1 MGAKVNGVEPVE
13 VSDPKELFGS
23 TRPVKPS
30 KELIKSVLDPRIE
43 ASNKSRAEDK
53 SLRGRLVF
61 YFFHFI
67 LLTIYGFYSIF
78 RSIQYVNNRIRIKFL
93 NLAYNPSKTPQIIR
107 EDVLKLAK
115 LPKRISAILNL
126 KSEEEEGGGFYGLL
140 NDSAELTTWTLASGI
155 SQLSIYEYEGTLK
168 NNVEELRIAIFKK
181 LRDYFGPTSIPKFV
195 IKIPHLNIKYY
206 GVNHDDD
213 LDYQNGDIDIEVS
226 LLSIEDGK
234 ATIVELTKTMADL
247 ASKKEISSKDITIS
261 LIDGELT
268 ELVGL
273 EPDLIILFTPTL
285 DLQGYPPWH
294 IRLSEFYWESDNEDV
309 TYAIFLRALQKYS
322 TCKINVGK

>member
-1 MGAKVNGVEPVE
+1 MGAKLNGAEPIE

-23 TRPVKPS
+23 TKPVKPS
-30 KELIKSVLDPRIE
+30 KQLIRSVIDPRIK
-43 ASNKSRAEDK
+43 ASQKSRNEGK
-53 SLRGRLVF
+53 SLKDKLIF
-61 YFFHFI
+61 YFFHLI
-67 LLTIYGFYSIF
+67 LLTIYGFYSLF
-78 RSIQYVNNRIRIKFL
+78 RSIQYANNRIRIKFL

-107 EDVLKLAK
+107 DDVVKLAK
-115 LPKRISAILNL
+115 LPKRVSAILNL

-155 SQLSIYEYEGTLK
+155 SHLSIYEYEGSLK
-168 NNVEELRIAIFKK
+168 NNIEELRIAIFKK
-181 LRDYFGPTSIPKFV
+181 LKDYFGPGSIPKFV

-206 GVNHDDD
+206 GVNHDND
-213 LDYQNGDIDIEVS
+213 LAYQNGEIDIEVS

-247 ASKKEISSKDITIS
+247 ASKKEISAKDITIN

-268 ELVGL
+268 ELVGV

-294 IRLSEFYWESDNEDV
+294 IRLSELYWECDNDDV

>member
-1 MGAKVNGVEPVE
+1 MSSKANGSVEPIE
-13 VSDPKELFGS
+13 VSDPKLMFG
-23 TRPVKPS
+23 TKPVKPS
-30 KELIKSVLDPRIE
+30 KELIKSVIDPRIK
-43 ASNKSRAEDK
+43 AISRDK
-53 SLRGRLVF
+53 TERKTLKDQLVF
-61 YFFHFI
+61 YIFHFI
-67 LLTIYGFYSIF
+67 LLTIYGIYSVF
-78 RSIQYVNNRIRIKFL
+78 RSIQYANNRIRIKFL

-107 EDVLKLAK
+107 DDVVKLAK

-155 SQLSIYEYEGTLK
+155 SHLSIYEHDGTLK
-168 NNVEELRIAIFKK
+168 NNVEDLRIAIFKK

-206 GVNHDDD
+206 GVNHDNDEV
-213 LDYQNGDIDIEVS
+213 YQNEDIDIEIG

-247 ASKKEISSKDITIS
+247 ASKKEISAKDITIN

-268 ELVGL
+268 ELVGI

-294 IRLSEFYWESDNEDV
+294 IRLSEFYWEADNEDV

>member
-1 MGAKVNGVEPVE
+1 MGTVNDNVPVE
-13 VSDPKELFGS
+13 VSDPKQLFGLK
-23 TRPVKPS
+23 PVKPS
-30 KELIKSVLDPRIE
+30 KELIKSVIDPRIKSTTRQNS
-43 ASNKSRAEDK
+43 SNDK
-53 SLRGRLVF
+53 SIKDKLSF
-61 YFFHFI
+61 YFFHLI
-67 LLTIYGFYSIF
+67 LLTIYGIYSIF
-78 RSIQYVNNRIRIKFL
+78 RSIQYVNNKIKIKFL

-107 EDVLKLAK
+107 DDVTKLSK

-140 NDSAELTTWTLASGI
+140 NDASELTTWTLASGI
-155 SQLSIYEYEGTLK
+155 QNLSIYEHEGTLK
-168 NNVEELRIAIFKK
+168 NNVEDLRISIFKK
-181 LRDYFGPTSIPKFV
+181 LRDYFGPTSIPKFI

-206 GVNHDDD
+206 GLNHDND
-213 LDYQNGDIDIEVS
+213 LNYQNDEIDIEIS

-247 ASKKEISSKDITIS
+247 ANKKEIKIKDITIE

-268 ELVGL
+268 ELVGT